1 MASLIGYGLIG
12 DIDRETEEQ
21 PTSHSV
27 ATGLPH
33 DAGALRTPRRHL
45 WESREDAPGE
55 ASRLKGPLGNLHFE
69 YH

>member
-33 DAGALRTPRRHL
+33 DVRALRTPRRGL
-45 WESREDAPGE
+45 WES
-55 ASRLKGPLGNLHFE
+55 
-69 YH
+69 